1 MPHPAALARCQ
12 PDLRRIQQLVEG
24 GVRQLHLGFDTLAPQ
39 QVAGGPVLD
48 GVVEKRRLAD
58 SGLTTQ
64 NEHTAVR
71 LGSPSDQAVDQ
82 GALGLPAVQ
91 HTVNAR

>member
-1 MPHPAALARCQ
+1 
-12 PDLRRIQQLVEG
+12 LVEG

-48 GVVEKRRLAD
+48 GVVKKRRLAD
-58 SGLTTQ
+58 SGLTAQ

-71 LGSPSDQAVDQ
+71 LGSPRDQAVDQ

-91 HTVNAR
+91 HTVNARRAGQ